1 MLLNISDD
9 YNKTITDKEF
19 YTKKTLLN
27 YANSILEQ
35 IGYDKLDTQIE
46 EELIEKEYDDIN
58 TELAIIVT
66 KEIQKNK
73 YIKDNNIQIQKISNW
88 IKFDLDIAKLIEK
101 IVNEKIDLIYKNVNV
116 CKELETTLND
126 ILVKKED
133 KLKSHYDEIINKLNK
148 EYNIEERQINR
159 VLIKNKSN
167 EIINILARSYN
178 RKYYLE
184 YVLCSVLGKSFETKI
199 NIIDKLFD
207 ITEKQYSKYLT
218 ILEDGV
224 ISLTSE
230 LDKVM
235 EDNDIDED
243 LDNNEDE
250 NQEDLDNNEDEN
262 QEDIDN
268 NEDENNED
276 ENQEDIENNEN
287 EEDEELKEEDKPKKN
302 KRSKR
307 K

>member
-9 YNKTITDKEF
+9 YNKTITDNEF
-19 YTKKTLLN
+19 FTKKKLVN

-46 EELIEKEYDDIN
+46 EELIEKEYDEIN

-126 ILVKKED
+126 ILFKKED
-133 KLKSHYDEIINKLNK
+133 RLKSHYDEIINKLNK
-148 EYNIEERQINR
+148 EYNIEEKQINR

-230 LDKVM
+230 LDKVIEDNDIDEDIENN

-243 LDNNEDE
+243 LE
-250 NQEDLDNNEDEN
+250 NNEDEN
-262 QEDIDN
+262 QEDI
-268 NEDENNED
+268 ENNED
-276 ENQEDIENNEN
+276 GNQEDIENNEN
-287 EEDEELKEEDKPKKN
+287 EEDEELKEDNEEDKPKKN

>member
-9 YNKTITDKEF
+9 YNKTITDNEF
-19 YTKKTLLN
+19 FTKKKLVN

-46 EELIEKEYDDIN
+46 EELIEKEYDEIN

-133 KLKSHYDEIINKLNK
+133 RLKSHYDEIINKLNK
-148 EYNIEERQINR
+148 EYNIEEKQINR

-230 LDKVM
+230 LDKVIEDNDIDEDIENN

-243 LDNNEDE
+243 LE
-250 NQEDLDNNEDEN
+250 NNEDEN
-262 QEDIDN
+262 QEDI
-268 NEDENNED
+268 ENNED
-276 ENQEDIENNEN
+276 GNQEDIENNEN
-287 EEDEELKEEDKPKKN
+287 EEDEELKEDNEEDKPKKN

>member
-1 MLLNISDD
+1 M
-9 YNKTITDKEF
+9 
-19 YTKKTLLN
+19 
-27 YANSILEQ
+27 
-35 IGYDKLDTQIE
+35 
-46 EELIEKEYDDIN
+46 
-58 TELAIIVT
+58 
-66 KEIQKNK
+66 
-73 YIKDNNIQIQKISNW
+73 
-88 IKFDLDIAKLIEK
+88 
-101 IVNEKIDLIYKNVNV
+101 

-133 KLKSHYDEIINKLNK
+133 RLKSHYDEIINKLNK
-148 EYNIEERQINR
+148 EYNIEEKQINR

-230 LDKVM
+230 LDKVI

-243 LDNNEDE
+243 
-250 NQEDLDNNEDEN
+250 
-262 QEDIDN
+262 I
-268 NEDENNED
+268 ENNED
-276 ENQEDIENNEN
+276 NDIDEDIENNEN
-287 EEDEELKEEDKPKKN
+287 EEDEDLKEDNEEDKPKKN

>member
-9 YNKTITDKEF
+9 YNKTITDNEF
-19 YTKKTLLN
+19 FTKKKLVN

-46 EELIEKEYDDIN
+46 EELIEKEYDEIN

-133 KLKSHYDEIINKLNK
+133 RLKSHYDEIINKLNK
-148 EYNIEERQINR
+148 EYNIEEKQINR

-230 LDKVM
+230 LDKVIEDNDIDEDIENN

-243 LDNNEDE
+243 LE
-250 NQEDLDNNEDEN
+250 NNEDEN
-262 QEDIDN
+262 QEDI
-268 NEDENNED
+268 ENNED

-287 EEDEELKEEDKPKKN
+287 EEDEELKEDNEEDKPKKN

>member
-9 YNKTITDKEF
+9 YNKTITDNEF
-19 YTKKTLLN
+19 FTKKKLVN

-46 EELIEKEYDDIN
+46 EELIEKEYDEIN

-133 KLKSHYDEIINKLNK
+133 RLKSHYDEIINKLNK
-148 EYNIEERQINR
+148 EYNIEEKQINR

-230 LDKVM
+230 LDKVIEDNDIDEDIENN

-243 LDNNEDE
+243 L
-250 NQEDLDNNEDEN
+250 
-262 QEDIDN
+262 
-268 NEDENNED
+268 ENNED
-276 ENQEDIENNEN
+276 ENQEDIEK
-287 EEDEELKEEDKPKKN
+287 EDNEEDKPKKN

>member
-9 YNKTITDKEF
+9 YNKTITDNEF
-19 YTKKTLLN
+19 FTKKKLVN

-46 EELIEKEYDDIN
+46 EELIEKEYDEIN

-88 IKFDLDIAKLIEK
+88 TKFDLDIAKLIEK
-101 IVNEKIDLIYKNVNV
+101 IVNEKIDSIYKNVNV

-148 EYNIEERQINR
+148 EYNIEEKQINR
-159 VLIKNKSN
+159 VLTKNKSN
-167 EIINILARSYN
+167 EIISILAHSYN
-178 RKYYLE
+178 REYYLE
-184 YVLCSVLGKSFETKI
+184 YVLCSVLGKNFETKI

-235 EDNDIDED
+235 EDNDIE
-243 LDNNEDE
+243 
-250 NQEDLDNNEDEN
+250 
-262 QEDIDN
+262 EDI
-268 NEDENNED
+268 ENSED

-287 EEDEELKEEDKPKKN
+287 EEDEELKEEDEELKEEDNEEDKPKKN

>member
-19 YTKKTLLN
+19 YTKKTLVN

-46 EELIEKEYDDIN
+46 EELIEKEYDEIN
-58 TELAIIVT
+58 TELAIIIT

-133 KLKSHYDEIINKLNK
+133 RLKSHYDEIINKLNK
-148 EYNIEERQINR
+148 EYNIEKKQINR
-159 VLIKNKSN
+159 VLTKNKSN
-167 EIINILARSYN
+167 EIRNILARSYN
-178 RKYYLE
+178 RESYLE

-235 EDNDIDED
+235 EDNDIEED
-243 LDNNEDE
+243 LENNEDGNQE
-250 NQEDLDNNEDEN
+250 DIENSEDKNQEDLENNEDEN

-268 NEDENNED
+268 NE
-276 ENQEDIENNEN
+276 N
-287 EEDEELKEEDKPKKN
+287 EEDEELKEEDNEEDKPKKN

>member
-9 YNKTITDKEF
+9 YNKTITDNEF
-19 YTKKTLLN
+19 FTKKKLVN

-46 EELIEKEYDDIN
+46 EELIEKEYDEIN

-133 KLKSHYDEIINKLNK
+133 RLKSHYDEIINKLNK
-148 EYNIEERQINR
+148 EYNIEEKQINR

-230 LDKVM
+230 LDKVIEDNDIDEDIENN

-243 LDNNEDE
+243 L
-250 NQEDLDNNEDEN
+250 
-262 QEDIDN
+262 
-268 NEDENNED
+268 ENNED

-287 EEDEELKEEDKPKKN
+287 EEDEELKEDNEEDKPKKN

>member
-19 YTKKTLLN
+19 YTKKTLVN

-46 EELIEKEYDDIN
+46 EELIEKEYDEIN

-133 KLKSHYDEIINKLNK
+133 RLKSHYDEIINKLNK
-148 EYNIEERQINR
+148 EYNIEEKQINR

-178 RKYYLE
+178 REYYLE

-230 LDKVM
+230 LDKVIEDNDIDEDIENN

-243 LDNNEDE
+243 LE
-250 NQEDLDNNEDEN
+250 NNEDEN
-262 QEDIDN
+262 QEDI
-268 NEDENNED
+268 ENNED

-287 EEDEELKEEDKPKKN
+287 EEDEELKEDNEEDKPKKN

>member
-19 YTKKTLLN
+19 YTKKTLVN

-46 EELIEKEYDDIN
+46 EELIEKEYDEIN

-133 KLKSHYDEIINKLNK
+133 RLKSHYDEIINKLNK
-148 EYNIEERQINR
+148 EYNIEKKQINR
-159 VLIKNKSN
+159 VLTKNKSN
-167 EIINILARSYN
+167 EIRNILARSYN
-178 RKYYLE
+178 RESYLE
-184 YVLCSVLGKSFETKI
+184 YVLCSVLGKSFETNI

-230 LDKVM
+230 LDKVIEDNDIDEDIENN

-243 LDNNEDE
+243 LE
-250 NQEDLDNNEDEN
+250 NNEDEN
-262 QEDIDN
+262 QEDI
-268 NEDENNED
+268 ENNED
-276 ENQEDIENNEN
+276 GNQEDIENNEN
-287 EEDEELKEEDKPKKN
+287 EEDEELKEDNEEDKPKKN

>member
-19 YTKKTLLN
+19 YTKKTLVN

-46 EELIEKEYDDIN
+46 EELIEKEYDEIN

-133 KLKSHYDEIINKLNK
+133 RLKSHYDEIINKLNK
-148 EYNIEERQINR
+148 EYNIEKKQINR
-159 VLIKNKSN
+159 VLTKNKSN
-167 EIINILARSYN
+167 EIRNILARSYN
-178 RKYYLE
+178 RESYLE

-235 EDNDIDED
+235 EDNDIEED
-243 LDNNEDE
+243 L
-250 NQEDLDNNEDEN
+250 
-262 QEDIDN
+262 
-268 NEDENNED
+268 ENNED
-276 ENQEDIENNEN
+276 GNQEDIENSEDENQEYIENNENEEDEELKEEDN

>member
-19 YTKKTLLN
+19 FTKKTLVN

-46 EELIEKEYDDIN
+46 EELIEKEYDEIN

-133 KLKSHYDEIINKLNK
+133 RLKSHYDEIINKLNK
-148 EYNIEERQINR
+148 EYNIEEKQINR

-230 LDKVM
+230 LDKVIEDNDIDEDIENN

-243 LDNNEDE
+243 LE
-250 NQEDLDNNEDEN
+250 NNEDEN
-262 QEDIDN
+262 QEDI
-268 NEDENNED
+268 ENNED
-276 ENQEDIENNEN
+276 GNQEDIENNEN
-287 EEDEELKEEDKPKKN
+287 EEDEELKEDNEEDKPKKN

>member
-19 YTKKTLLN
+19 YTKKTLVN

-46 EELIEKEYDDIN
+46 EELIEKEYDEIN

-101 IVNEKIDLIYKNVNV
+101 IVNEKIDSIYKSVNV

-126 ILVKKED
+126 ILFKKED
-133 KLKSHYDEIINKLNK
+133 RLKSHYDEIINKLNK
-148 EYNIEERQINR
+148 EYNIEEKQINR

-235 EDNDIDED
+235 EDNDIEED
-243 LDNNEDE
+243 LENNEDG
-250 NQEDLDNNEDEN
+250 N
-262 QEDIDN
+262 QEDI
-268 NEDENNED
+268 ENSED

-287 EEDEELKEEDKPKKN
+287 EEDEELKEEDNEEDKPKKN

>member
-9 YNKTITDKEF
+9 YIKTITDEGF
-19 YTKKTLLN
+19 ARKKTLIN

-35 IGYDKLDTQIE
+35 IGYDKLDTEIE
-46 EELIEKEYDDIN
+46 KELLEKEYDEIN

-73 YIKDNNIQIQKISNW
+73 YIKDNNIEIQRISNW
-88 IKFDLDIAKLIEK
+88 IKFDIDIARLLEK
-101 IVNEKIDLIYKNVNV
+101 IVNEKIDSIDKNVKV
-116 CKELETTLND
+116 CKELEITLKD
-126 ILVKKED
+126 ILAKKED
-133 KLKSHYDEIINKLNK
+133 KLKSHYDKIMNKLNK
-148 EYNIEERQINR
+148 EYNIEEKQINST
-159 VLIKNKSN
+159 LGKNKRN
-167 EIINILARSYN
+167 EIINIMARSSN
-178 RKYYLE
+178 RESYLE
-184 YVLCSVLGKSFETKI
+184 YVLCSVSRNSFETKI

-224 ISLTSE
+224 ISLTSK

-235 EDNDIDED
+235 EDED
-243 LDNNEDE
+243 
-250 NQEDLDNNEDEN
+250 
-262 QEDIDN
+262 
-268 NEDENNED
+268 
-276 ENQEDIENNEN
+276 NQEDIENNEEDIENNEDEN
-287 EEDEELKEEDKPKKN
+287 EEDGEESKEEDIEDNEEDKPKKN